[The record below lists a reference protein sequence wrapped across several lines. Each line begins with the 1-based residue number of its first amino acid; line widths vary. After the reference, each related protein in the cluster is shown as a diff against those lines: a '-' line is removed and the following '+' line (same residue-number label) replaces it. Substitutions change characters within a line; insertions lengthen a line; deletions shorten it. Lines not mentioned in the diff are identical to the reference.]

1 MNKFNRFLVLFP
13 ALIVITG
20 CAGSFSST
28 QAQQEISQIET
39 SSTASAETLSY
50 DDYAAVLE
58 TYIDEKAL
66 VDYQGLKVNRQQLDK
81 FNASLGQVTA
91 STYES
96 WSSAEQIAFWI
107 NAYNSFTLES
117 IIDQNP
123 LKKSIKDIPGVWKGR
138 KFQIAAQSKTLD
150 NIEHQTLRK
159 DFNEPRIHVA
169 LVCAAMSC
177 PPLRD
182 EPYTGEK
189 LDAQLDDQTRI
200 FLNSPQG
207 FRIDRQEGR
216 VYLSSIFKWFGK
228 DWEKTYGVDGKF
240 TGNASQRAVLNFIS
254 GYLSAEDKEYLAQ
267 GNYKVRYLD
276 YDWSLN
282 SQNKI

>member
-1 MNKFNRFLVLFP
+1 MNKLNRLLVLFP
-13 ALIVITG
+13 TLIVITG
-20 CAGSFSST
+20 CVGSFSST
-28 QAQQEISQIET
+28 QAQQEVAQIET
-39 SSTASAETLSY
+39 SSVASAEPLSY
-50 DDYAAVLE
+50 EDYAAILE
-58 TYIDEKAL
+58 TYINEKAL
-66 VDYQGLKVNRQQLDK
+66 VDYQGLQANRGQLDR
-81 FNASLGQVTA
+81 FNASLGTVNA

-96 WSSAEQIAFWI
+96 WSQPEQIAFWI
-107 NAYNSFTLES
+107 NAYNSFTLQS

-123 LKKSIKDIPGVWKGR
+123 LKKSIKDISGVWKGR
-138 KFQIAAQSKTLD
+138 KFEITAQSKTLD

-159 DFNEPRIHVA
+159 NFNEPRIHVA

-200 FLNSPQG
+200 FLASPQG

-216 VYLSSIFKWFGK
+216 VYLSSIFQWFGK
-228 DWEKTYGVDGKF
+228 DWEKTYGIDGKF

-254 GYLSAEDKEYLAQ
+254 GYLSPEDQEYLAR
-267 GNYKVRYLD
+267 GSYKIKYFD

-282 SQNKI
+282 QQ